1 VCDGSGL
8 CLYQTAH
15 YIPPCCTASLQA
27 ALGQYEVLYQQ
38 YASLAASLGQE
49 PDLTLSL
56 DPQQQLVETRTALAA
71 AAAAGSG
78 GRISLD
84 GTAPGGVVVI
94 AGRVPRGR
102 ASSGDMAHVLGSGG
116 VVSARDGSEVPQ
128 LVSVGPCIEG
138 QGGVGGGCGGVWGC
152 GG

>member
-1 VCDGSGL
+1 V
-8 CLYQTAH
+8 YRT
-15 YIPPCCTASLQA
+15 QA

-38 YASLAASLGQE
+38 YASLATSLGQE

-56 DPQQQLVETRTALAA
+56 DPQQQLAETRLALAA
-71 AAAAGSG
+71 AAAAGG

-84 GTAPGGVVVI
+84 GGTPGGGVVMVG
-94 AGRVPRGR
+94 GRVPRGR

-128 LVSVGPCIEG
+128 LVS
-138 QGGVGGGCGGVWGC
+138 GGLLLGGGWLLGGGARGCHDNGC
-152 GG
+152 GCWCVQAMLGAGVRE